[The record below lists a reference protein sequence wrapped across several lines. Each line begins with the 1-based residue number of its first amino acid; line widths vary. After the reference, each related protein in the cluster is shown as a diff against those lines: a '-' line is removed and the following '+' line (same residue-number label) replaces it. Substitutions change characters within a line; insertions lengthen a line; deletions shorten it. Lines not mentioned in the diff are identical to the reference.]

1 MHSGLCEFALCL
13 IAECMLLLD
22 LFAVLACEHSSFARA
37 QQHKTLSVHA
47 EYEESASVDDDTIQ
61 LMADMF

>member
-1 MHSGLCEFALCL
+1 
-13 IAECMLLLD
+13 MLLLD